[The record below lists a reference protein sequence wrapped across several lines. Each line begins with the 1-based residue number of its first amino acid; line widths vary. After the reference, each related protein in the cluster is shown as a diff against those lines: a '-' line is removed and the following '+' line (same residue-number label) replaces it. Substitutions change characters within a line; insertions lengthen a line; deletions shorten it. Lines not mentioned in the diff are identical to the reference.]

1 MKYYFREE
9 GIKEKLRLNNQ
20 IDYKRILHY
29 IIIT

>member
-1 MKYYFREE
+1 MKYYFLEE
-9 GIKEKLRLNNQ
+9 GIKEDLRLNNK